1 MAGQRDK
8 EKTSPKLEAFRFPF
22 ALGPKANGGKV
33 KSERAFFH
41 QIRLQGLPKW
51 RTNVPLRCE
60 LPQYLSPPV
69 AQTLALPKD
78 SADDPTED
86 RVLRDACGP
95 LRRNNAPLSS
105 PMAMGEIVGMKFMVK
120 ALTMA
125 ATTLLRPPG
134 QSIQVFRS
142 LPKAHPC
149 SEGASCHLCGP
160 GEGKISVKR
169 GAPSCPQRSGANHYN
184 ADSFRCNT
192 RS

>member
-1 MAGQRDK
+1 MVPNRGLQI
-8 EKTSPKLEAFRFPF
+8 SVRFWP
-22 ALGPKANGGKV
+22 
-33 KSERAFFH
+33 KSERRKS
-41 QIRLQGLPKW
+41 QKRMGLLSSNTPSGSSKKW

-105 PMAMGEIVGMKFMVK
+105 PMAMGEIVGMNFMVK